1 MMTELNPMAVRACT
15 AFEAPGEMNVGDGIK
30 AGAWIGA
37 QKQEQTAVQVFDRG
51 GVPPQAQAGC
61 LYEQPGVITHI
72 GSQPFLKV
80 NRRGER
86 FCNESVPY
94 DFIYAAATYEPSL
107 LWCEVWD
114 ANWREQTRQFHTVAC
129 SRIQY
134 SPTGGKLIIFDEDTT
149 EGFHQEML
157 IPAGVVVEAQTLEEL
172 AEKLL
177 IPADTFVKT
186 VERYNEL
193 CAKGVDEDF
202 GKESYRMLPIDTPPY
217 RATTLGG
224 QLMCTMDGLLVNTD
238 LQVLDNEF
246 NPIEGLYAAGNDSG
260 GFFANNYPE
269 LIIGTTVGRA
279 ITFGYLAGKN
289 AVGSQ

>member
-80 NRRGER
+80 NRKGER

-134 SPTGGKLIIFDEDTT
+134 SPTGGKLIIFDEDAT

-157 IPAGVVVEAQTLEEL
+157 IPAGIVVEAQTLEEL

-193 CAKGVDEDF
+193 CAKGIDEDF

-279 ITFGYLAGKN
+279 ITFGYLAGKG
-289 AVGSQ
+289 AAGS